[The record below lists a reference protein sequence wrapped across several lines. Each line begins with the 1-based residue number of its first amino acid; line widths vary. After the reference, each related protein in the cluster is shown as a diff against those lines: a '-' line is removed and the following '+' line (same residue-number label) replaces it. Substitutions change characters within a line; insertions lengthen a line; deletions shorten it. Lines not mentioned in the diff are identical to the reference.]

1 MLAVQES
8 CGMAQRHHGLGD
20 EHKHTSGS
28 FLSRCLLMC
37 TAVLGLSHLYSV
49 HVPSAVSAEAHGH
62 VLQAGGTSSSVCLG
76 MLSTLHSPLF
86 NLPSPILHSPLFN
99 LYSPVSVPLSQLPVA
114 HQGCGGSFVPDTAL
128 EARGHG
134 CQERFL
140 MQQYRIQGDCSY
152 FTVGAES
159 LVSAGKA
166 LSAP

>member
-49 HVPSAVSAEAHGH
+49 HVPSAASAEAHGH

-76 MLSTLHSPLF
+76 MLSSLKFSTLQSLCLSPSCLW
-86 NLPSPILHSPLFN
+86 HTKA
-99 LYSPVSVPLSQLPVA
+99 VVDPLSQTLPWRHGDTGVRR
-114 HQGCGGSFVPDTAL
+114 GS
-128 EARGHG
+128 
-134 CQERFL
+134 
-140 MQQYRIQGDCSY
+140 
-152 FTVGAES
+152 
-159 LVSAGKA
+159 
-166 LSAP
+166 